1 MNSVSA
7 VILAAGRNARLGEA
21 VPPYYKPLMTVD
33 GKPLITRAIDQVL
46 QYADDITV
54 VASPM
59 NVQALVHVI
68 NGRPVHISIQPEPRG
83 PGDALRIGLRTVD
96 HDRTFVLMGDNTFRA
111 RDLHKMTVS
120 QKQSVVGIGLEEQ
133 EQATRFTRI
142 GVGVAIGGEEPIFEE
157 GPQISRQFIDPA
169 TGMVTVWKGP
179 LILSTTTARDAFCAA
194 PGFPDEEF
202 KIGPLLNKFSYDMEL
217 VEVQTE
223 DIGVPE
229 MLP

>member
-142 GVGVAIGGEEPIFEE
+142 APHPDTDKMIFEE
-157 GPQISRQFIDPA
+157 GPTISPEYIDVA
-169 TGMVTVWKGP
+169 TEMVTVWKGP
-179 LILSTTTARDAFCAA
+179 LILSTTTARDVFRSALT
-194 PGFPDEEF
+194 DDEF
-202 KIGPLLNKFSYDMEL
+202 KIGPQLNYFAYDMEL